1 MKKKKKQKYIC
12 TQRERVL
19 VIKMSSYVLHF
30 PYHTMST
37 SQPACSGNPPIFL
50 GTSLGLLCLLWVQFR
65 LISDLT
71 LDCIC
76 FQNPQL
82 SPHSPQSQ
90 ANYGALICCIC
101 RCRSKFL
108 SFSLAPDVQFWFLP
122 HLCRLLS
129 GVCSHPNKRGQAWW
143 LIRAH

>member
-19 VIKMSSYVLHF
+19 ARKMYSYYLHF
-30 PYHTMST
+30 PYYTMST
-37 SQPACSGNPPIFL
+37 SQPTCSGNPPIFL
-50 GTSLGLLCLLWVQFR
+50 GPSLGLLCLLWVQFR
-65 LISDLT
+65 LRSDLT

-90 ANYGALICCIC
+90 ANYGGLICCIC

-108 SFSLAPDVQFWFLP
+108 SFSLAPDAQLCFLP
-122 HLCRLLS
+122 HLCL
-129 GVCSHPNKRGQAWW
+129 
-143 LIRAH
+143 